1 MMRVLE
7 GIRVADFSHVMA
19 GPYATYLLRLLGAE
33 VIKIEAPHGGDAMRY
48 YGADRRYDGLAPA
61 FIAVNAGKK
70 SIVLDLKRPED
81 LATARKLIARCDVLV
96 ENFRPGTMGRLGL
109 DYAAAKSL
117 NPAIVYCSVSGYGQ
131 AGPRRDWPAIDNIVQ
146 ATSGM
151 MSLGGEPGGPP
162 LRVGFPVVDT
172 LVGQTAAFAILAAL
186 LQRERQGG
194 GEYIDIAMFDATL
207 AFMASAVVPY
217 LVTGRALG
225 RTGNTGF
232 SGQPT
237 SAVFQAKDGRY
248 LSLGVVQQNQFER
261 LARALG
267 RPEWLDDPR
276 FADPEARR
284 ANAAAMCDELS
295 AVLLTREGEAW
306 ETLLSGL
313 GIPCGL
319 VREVAEAMSLPGLD
333 DRALRVPLTIP
344 GLPDTEDVAVLDLG
358 IRTTHDAHAGLE
370 PPPRLGEHTDEIVGW
385 LHAAFDRD
393 ASGPDGG
400 PAESFSVDTGVE
412 RAETEERESE

>member
-33 VIKIEAPHGGDAMRY
+33 IIKIEAPPGGDAMRY

-70 SIVLDLKRPED
+70 SIVLDLKQAEG
-81 LATARKLIARCDVLV
+81 LAAAKRLIGRCDVLV

-117 NPAIVYCSVSGYGQ
+117 NPDIVYCSVSGYGQ

-186 LQRERQGG
+186 FRRERQGG
-194 GEYIDIAMFDATL
+194 GEYLDVAMFDATL

-237 SAVFQAKDGRY
+237 SAVFRAKDGRY

-261 LARALG
+261 LARALEHT
-267 RPEWLDDPR
+267 EWLDDPR
-276 FADPEARR
+276 FADSEARR
-284 ANAAAMCDELS
+284 ENAPAMRDSLS
-295 AVLLTREGEAW
+295 AALLARDAEEWEAR
-306 ETLLSGL
+306 LSGL

-319 VREVAEAMSLPGLD
+319 VREVGEAISLSGLD
-333 DRALRVPLTIP
+333 ERALRLPLTIP
-344 GLPDTEDVAVLDLG
+344 GLPESENVAVLDLG
-358 IRTTHDAHAGLE
+358 IRAAREEPAELE
-370 PPPRLGEHTDEIVGW
+370 PPPRLGEHTDEILGW
-385 LHAAFDRD
+385 LKE
-393 ASGPDGG
+393 GWPK
-400 PAESFSVDTGVE
+400 
-412 RAETEERESE
+412 ERESE